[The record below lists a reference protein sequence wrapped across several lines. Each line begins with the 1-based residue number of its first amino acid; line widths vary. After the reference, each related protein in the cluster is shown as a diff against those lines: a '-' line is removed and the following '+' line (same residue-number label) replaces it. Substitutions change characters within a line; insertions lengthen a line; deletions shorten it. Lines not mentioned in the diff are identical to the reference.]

1 MKDVGGAVL
10 AGSSSQFRGRER
22 AAVDVDVGPERR
34 SPRYHEA
41 CLALESVKE
50 SSAAVSKPRC
60 VWLRVPIFKDLEKAR
75 RLPVRVE
82 EQQAQQLAMNPPR
95 SAGDVSHDG
104 RQEIQL
110 TAMVPIEL
118 PVLGNLACRLLV
130 KIPVDVCVLLN
141 GKSRKR
147 GPKGVTNLG
156 TLDLVFLFFSSPSR
170 VGQVQGGTSMHAAST
185 PHELSPP
192 ASLTSKLVRM
202 PECQRSENRRYIGIS
217 AVLSLSF

>member
-1 MKDVGGAVL
+1 ML
-10 AGSSSQFRGRER
+10 AIVVFITG
-22 AAVDVDVGPERR
+22 
-34 SPRYHEA
+34 
-41 CLALESVKE
+41 
-50 SSAAVSKPRC
+50 
-60 VWLRVPIFKDLEKAR
+60 
-75 RLPVRVE
+75 
-82 EQQAQQLAMNPPR
+82 
-95 SAGDVSHDG
+95 DG